1 MKKIILIL
9 MILSLTGC
17 SMKVH
22 YKDTGL
28 HCDRIGYKRYL
39 VTNDNTHITSGKNQ
53 MPVYDVYIKGKKEP
67 VVKSLRLWE
76 RAIVKADRSEIYTK
90 MVKEKNRFDSFDL
103 ISSYNSKKQ
112 IVKYKLQKKNK
123 ENIKGFICLVVFDHS
138 NNMIDAKEITIK
150 NKDIQSGTWHVD
162 RTFYKSYCNAIVY
175 KK

>member
-1 MKKIILIL
+1 MKKLLLVL
-9 MILSLTGC
+9 MSLFITAC
-17 SMKVH
+17 NTKVR

-28 HCDRIGYKRYL
+28 HYDRIGYKRYL
-39 VTNDNTHITSGKNQ
+39 VTNDNTHITSGKNK

-67 VVKSLRLWE
+67 VIKSLRLWE
-76 RAIVKADRSEIYTK
+76 RAIIKTDRNEIYTK
-90 MVKEKNRFDSFDL
+90 MVKEKNRFDSFDFTY
-103 ISSYNSKKQ
+103 SYNNKKQ
-112 IVKYKLQKKNK
+112 IVNYKFQKKKK

-162 RTFYKSYCNAIVY
+162 RNFYEVYCNAIVY